1 MPNREIEL
9 KFPVSNKFVRDFV
22 KGYSDTAPMM
32 QKNHY
37 FSSDQ
42 PKVSLRTRAT
52 LYVRSI
58 SKYDIGWGPGA
69 WVDVHTGISYV
80 EDYLDI
86 ELIGKKGADPING
99 TDRIE
104 YSYLMSD
111 DVGSIEDLDKLV
123 VDILGHSVFAN
134 WARIRY
140 HVQKYSHV
148 LKHEFPVYLDINSGY
163 GPILEIEGP
172 SEEYILSFAKESFG
186 LTYYLTSENLKD
198 FTNEYVSNWS
208 YYYESF
214 LDDKRELLVARLLID
229 NYLLKNGLN
238 KYGE

>member
-22 KGYSDTAPMM
+22 KGHSDTAPTM

-42 PKVSLRTRAT
+42 PKVSLRTSAT
-52 LYVRSI
+52 LYLHPVSGL
-58 SKYDIGWGPGA
+58 DWEPEA
-69 WVDVHTGISYV
+69 WIDVHTGISYF
-80 EDYLDI
+80 EDCLDI

-99 TDRIE
+99 TDCVE

-140 HVQKYSHV
+140 HVQRYCDV

-172 SEEYILSFAKESFG
+172 SEEDIFAFAKEAFG
-186 LTYYLTSENLKD
+186 LTYYLTPENLKD
-198 FTNEYVSNWS
+198 FTDEYVRNWS

-214 LDDKRELLVARLLID
+214 LDDKREVFVARILVD

-238 KYGE
+238 KYNE

>member
-9 KFPVSNKFVRDFV
+9 KFPVSNKFVHDFV
-22 KGYSDTAPMM
+22 KGHSDTAPTM

-52 LYVRSI
+52 LYLHQVSGL
-58 SKYDIGWGPGA
+58 DWNPEA
-69 WVDVHTGISYV
+69 WVDVHTGISYF
-80 EDYLDI
+80 EDCLDI

-123 VDILGHSVFAN
+123 IDILGHSVFAN

-140 HVQKYSHV
+140 HVQKYCHV
-148 LKHEFPVYLDINSGY
+148 LEHEFPVYLDINSGY

-172 SEEYILSFAKESFG
+172 SEEDILSFAKDSFG

-198 FTNEYVSNWS
+198 FTSEYVRNWS

-214 LDDKRELLVARLLID
+214 LDDKREILEARLSLD
-229 NYLLKNGLN
+229 KELLENNLN
-238 KYGE
+238 NYGE

>member
-1 MPNREIEL
+1 
-9 KFPVSNKFVRDFV
+9 
-22 KGYSDTAPMM
+22 M

-52 LYVRSI
+52 LYLHQVSGL
-58 SKYDIGWGPGA
+58 DWNPEA
-69 WVDVHTGISYV
+69 WVDVHTGISYF
-80 EDYLDI
+80 EDCLDI

-104 YSYLMSD
+104 YSYLMRD

-123 VDILGHSVFAN
+123 IDILGHSVFAN

-140 HVQKYSHV
+140 HVQKYCHV

-172 SEEYILSFAKESFG
+172 SEEDILAFAKDSFG

-198 FTNEYVSNWS
+198 FTSEYVRNWS

-214 LDDKRELLVARLLID
+214 LDDKREVLEARLSLD
-229 NYLLKNGLN
+229 KELLENNLN
-238 KYGE
+238 NYGE